1 MITSSSMQRLPQWPA
16 GAPRPPFFPARPVN
30 GGPLPK
36 ALPKSGDWSVEG
48 KYNGWRAW
56 VHNPTGAMF
65 NRKLEPLSISHE
77 FKPALDVLRQL
88 PWEWSDTEALER
100 RHNIGRGTLILLDY
114 LPDNPV
120 ETYIERKS
128 FMHMD
133 ATVKGIEVHKQI
145 HEPVANDRV
154 ILPMVWHMAGATAR
168 VGDFVE
174 SPGGPDAVSD
184 WRGMW
189 DILQQCNKVL
199 RCEFW
204 EGLVAKRN
212 DGIYPRQNR
221 SRDAEFPFW
230 MKHRWAF

>member
-1 MITSSSMQRLPQWPA
+1 MK
-16 GAPRPPFFPARPVN
+16 PPIYPARPVN

-36 ALPKSGDWSVEG
+36 AMPKSGDWSVEG

-100 RHNIGRGTLILLDY
+100 RHNIGRGTLILLDH
-114 LPDNPV
+114 LPDDPNM
-120 ETYIERKS
+120 TYQERKS
-128 FMHMD
+128 FMHMFG
-133 ATVKGIEVHKQI
+133 TVKGIETHKALN
-145 HEPVANDRV
+145 EPIANNRV
-154 ILPMVWHMAGATAR
+154 YLPMNWRIEGATAR

-174 SPGGPDAVSD
+174 AERQTH
-184 WRGMW
+184 RGQWLGLW
-189 DILQQCNKVL
+189 DILQQCNQAL

-204 EGLVAKRN
+204 EGVVAKRN
-212 DGIYPRQNR
+212 DSIYPRQRRN
-221 SRDAEFPFW
+221 AELEFPFW